1 MELEVTGPVFEWR
14 GPAPH
19 HFVALPEDDAA
30 VVADV
35 AAAVTYG
42 WGMIPVAVRMGG
54 TRWTTALWPRD
65 GSYVVP
71 LKLAARRAEG
81 VATGDV
87 VDLVLTIDV

>member
-1 MELEVTGPVFEWR
+1 MELKVTGPVFEWR

-87 VDLVLTIDV
+87 VDLVVTIDV